1 MVPDA
6 RTVLQ
11 TTDGEVR
18 LTVPPAAVDSPL
30 SMTLQVVR
38 VADVLPPSGE
48 GRRAA
53 SELIDVSGERGGVD
67 EPGLRL
73 DRPVEVRIRVTS
85 AIRDAAGGNLDNV
98 VIQQLDEDTGRWVS
112 IPTRVDE
119 SGGQLIAETDRLSPV
134 IASVPG
140 PPPRAG
146 EALAILA
153 PERETVLAPPLT
165 SAEAPPPVL
174 RVNPGTVDDFGTLVY
189 VPRAPSQIPLADEG
203 EVLVG
208 QPFLL
213 EVYKLDELQP
223 AYEFGAPLD
232 IFIPFTAEL
241 LDLVGG
247 DPTALTLKFYD
258 ESASPPAWTEL
269 PTEVIGDGLYA
280 PVDHLTVFSL
290 TADEEVPTPVV
301 GLTRTASLHLSSLY
315 GRSVPLAVG
324 DVVSV
329 SILVDAG
336 GDAAGEFDVT
346 LVYPP
351 DLLELLSVDST
362 ASYCNQPTDPSHRL
376 GSVELGCRVV
386 GVGHVGAG
394 GVVAE
399 LTMQAVGRGL
409 ATLSFH
415 PDTRVL
421 SSFDRNDILGFAPPL
436 VMAIDTVIPAVVH
449 PEPIAV
455 QLPEP
460 GGASTLVVVIIV
472 VLVVLAA
479 AGTGYALR
487 GSIRRAVV
495 RRRLG

>member
-1 MVPDA
+1 M
-6 RTVLQ
+6 
-11 TTDGEVR
+11 
-18 LTVPPAAVDSPL
+18 
-30 SMTLQVVR
+30 
-38 VADVLPPSGE
+38 
-48 GRRAA
+48 
-53 SELIDVSGERGGVD
+53 
-67 EPGLRL
+67 
-73 DRPVEVRIRVTS
+73 
-85 AIRDAAGGNLDNV
+85 
-98 VIQQLDEDTGRWVS
+98 
-112 IPTRVDE
+112 
-119 SGGQLIAETDRLSPV
+119 

-146 EALAILA
+146 EALAIVT

-174 RVNPGTVDDFGTLVY
+174 RVNPGTVDDFATLVY
-189 VPRAPSQIPLADEG
+189 VPRAPNQVPLATEG
-203 EVLVG
+203 EALVG

-213 EVYKLDELQP
+213 EVYKLDELQS

-232 IFIPFTAEL
+232 IFIPFTAEM

-247 DPTALTLKFYD
+247 DPTLLTLKFYD

-290 TADEEVPTPVV
+290 TADQEALGLGDLPPVE
-301 GLTRTASLHLSSLY
+301 GLTRTASLLLSSLY

-346 LVYPP
+346 VVYPP

-362 ASYCNQPTDPSHRL
+362 GSYCNQPTEPSHRL
-376 GSVELGCRVV
+376 GSVDLGCRVV

-415 PDTRVL
+415 PDSRVL

-436 VMAIDTVIPAVVH
+436 VMAIDTAIPAVVH

-455 QLPEP
+455 QLPDP
-460 GGASTLVVVIIV
+460 GGASALVVVI
-472 VLVVLAA
+472 LVILGVLAA
-479 AGTGYALR
+479 AGAGYALR
-487 GSIRRAVV
+487 GSIRRALL